1 MTGAI
6 SGAGTA
12 NPSGAPAFTPPIFCV
27 VRVTGSFVLC
37 VMFFR
42 SLVVLFLLAIVLSVF
57 LRSTDSD
64 YPIGISKLF
73 FYNLLVPLYTN
84 TLIV

>member
-1 MTGAI
+1 MGAT
-6 SGAGTA
+6 SGAGTV
-12 NPSGAPAFTPPIFCV
+12 NPSGAPV

-73 FYNLLVPLYTN
+73 FYHLLVSLHTN